1 MVEIFKNVNC
11 TEIST
16 IKQFKKR
23 IVVFY
28 LCCQRVIQHLIRK
41 TVFGLDESKNCTIFN
56 GFNVEDGI
64 NSKLHYSKKWQVLL
78 QTDTRTNIRGT
89 SMSTPT
95 TVANAAPEERPNK
108 TTAVAIATSK

>member
-1 MVEIFKNVNC
+1 MNVNC

-16 IKQFKKR
+16 INQFR
-23 IVVFY
+23 NSVFVFY
-28 LCCQRVIQHLIRK
+28 LSCHRSHSAVVKKKLSVALVKAKIVRLLTDLNI
-41 TVFGLDESKNCTIFN
+41 
-56 GFNVEDGI
+56 EDGF
-64 NSKLHYSKKWQVLL
+64 NSKLHYSNKWQVLL
-78 QTDTRTNIRGT
+78 QTDTRASIRGT

>member
-1 MVEIFKNVNC
+1 MPPKSNSEVV
-11 TEIST
+11 
-16 IKQFKKR
+16 KKKLSLALVKAK
-23 IVVFY
+23 IV
-28 LCCQRVIQHLIRK
+28 RVLMG
-41 TVFGLDESKNCTIFN
+41 VDL
-56 GFNVEDGI
+56 EDGI

>member
-1 MVEIFKNVNC
+1 MNIYC

-16 IKQFKKR
+16 INQFKNS
-23 IVVFY
+23 VFVFY
-28 LCCQRVIQHLIRK
+28 LSRQKVIQQLLRK
-41 TVFGLDESKNCTIFN
+41 KLSLALVKAKIVRFLANLNI
-56 GFNVEDGI
+56 EDGI

>member
-1 MVEIFKNVNC
+1 MKSVRKINLRTV
-11 TEIST
+11 
-16 IKQFKKR
+16 
-23 IVVFY
+23 Y
-28 LCCQRVIQHLIRK
+28 LYFIYAVTKSFRSFSEKLSLALMKAKIIRFL
-41 TVFGLDESKNCTIFN
+41 TVLNI
-56 GFNVEDGI
+56 EDGI

>member
-1 MVEIFKNVNC
+1 MNVNC

-16 IKQFKKR
+16 KNQFKKR
-23 IVVFY
+23 VVVFY
-28 LCCQRVIQHLIRK
+28 LCCHKVIQKFLEKLSLALIKAKIIRFL
-41 TVFGLDESKNCTIFN
+41 TVLNI
-56 GFNVEDGI
+56 EDGI

-78 QTDTRTNIRGT
+78 QTDTRTNISGT

>member
-1 MVEIFKNVNC
+1 MNVNC

-16 IKQFKKR
+16 INQFKNS
-23 IVVFY
+23 VFVFY
-28 LCCQRVIQHLIRK
+28 LSRQKVIQQLLRK
-41 TVFGLDESKNCTIFN
+41 KLSLALVKAKIVRFLTDFN
-56 GFNVEDGI
+56 IKDGI

-78 QTDTRTNIRGT
+78 QIDTRASIRGT

>member
-1 MVEIFKNVNC
+1 MSPKSNSAVV
-11 TEIST
+11 
-16 IKQFKKR
+16 KKKLSVALVKAK
-23 IVVFY
+23 IVR
-28 LCCQRVIQHLIRK
+28 LLTDLNI
-41 TVFGLDESKNCTIFN
+41 
-56 GFNVEDGI
+56 EDGI
-64 NSKLHYSKKWQVLL
+64 NSKLHYSKKWQGLL

>member
-1 MVEIFKNVNC
+1 MPPKSNSEVV
-11 TEIST
+11 
-16 IKQFKKR
+16 KKKLSLALVKAK
-23 IVVFY
+23 IVRF
-28 LCCQRVIQHLIRK
+28 L
-41 TVFGLDESKNCTIFN
+41 TVLNM
-56 GFNVEDGI
+56 EDGI
-64 NSKLHYSKKWQVLL
+64 NLKLHYSKKWQVLL

>member
-1 MVEIFKNVNC
+1 MQQKSNSEVV
-11 TEIST
+11 
-16 IKQFKKR
+16 KKKLSLALVKAK
-23 IVVFY
+23 IVRF
-28 LCCQRVIQHLIRK
+28 LANLNI
-41 TVFGLDESKNCTIFN
+41 
-56 GFNVEDGI
+56 EDGI

-95 TVANAAPEERPNK
+95 TVANAAPEEKPNK

>member
-1 MVEIFKNVNC
+1 MPPKSNSAVV
-11 TEIST
+11 
-16 IKQFKKR
+16 KKKLSLALVKAK
-23 IVVFY
+23 IVRF
-28 LCCQRVIQHLIRK
+28 LM
-41 TVFGLDESKNCTIFN
+41 
-56 GFNVEDGI
+56 GFDIEVGI

-78 QTDTRTNIRGT
+78 QIDTRTNIRGT